1 MAAGGSNRLMTP
13 DETAER
19 LAVSKRTLYAKWRE
33 WGVPAY
39 KVGKHLRFRER
50 DIDHWIAQQACN

>member
-1 MAAGGSNRLMTP
+1 MTP

-19 LAVSKRTLYAKWRE
+19 LAVPKRTLYAKWRE
-33 WGVPAY
+33 WGVPAC